1 MSPTEDELEPAEI
14 RTAMARVGLDVS
26 PEDVEAARAGV
37 NRWRRQVQ
45 QVRKHIAP
53 EVEPAPVFRAPA

>member
-14 RTAMARVGLDVS
+14 RAALARVGLDVS

-45 QVRKHIAP
+45 QVRKHITP